1 MGDGLILTFQ
11 TVTYANN
18 YFNIGE
24 YDKKLN
30 YLNLGLK
37 ICEEQ
42 GYKRKIVDYLNQFG
56 DAHLLK
62 GEYDQ
67 ALDYYTRSIDII
79 KELMRW

>member
-24 YDKKLN
+24 YDKTLN

-37 ICEEQ
+37 
-42 GYKRKIVDYLNQFG
+42 KVLVPP
-56 DAHLLK
+56 
-62 GEYDQ
+62 
-67 ALDYYTRSIDII
+67 
-79 KELMRW
+79 